1 MMKEEKKKK
10 GFAKAFKQDI
20 SREEDIAIE
29 KWEVKKGQSLL
40 MNPVR
45 REIFRYLCEF
55 PCNHLSGI
63 SRDLGI
69 SPPTT
74 SWHLKKMMTRDLI
87 ATKKINGKSIF
98 FPTNM
103 IDEEDIEIL
112 SLINDVKVKHI
123 FLTILNGPGLSQKEI
138 SDELKVQHQT
148 VIWFTNKLENTG
160 LISTLEDGK
169 YKRYYPTG
177 KLSELSDLHIS
188 RMKAFREWVIKAFKY
203 DGIDPEVI
211 RSTDKFILFKVSIGK
226 DKTTLELPT
235 NPFLTVLGLK
245 KDHLLGG

>member
-1 MMKEEKKKK
+1 MKKNNQKK

-20 SREEDIAIE
+20 SREEDIAAE
-29 KWEVKKGQSLL
+29 KWEVKKGRSLL
-40 MNPVR
+40 MNPIR

-69 SPPTT
+69 TPPST
-74 SWHLKKMMTRDLI
+74 SWHLKKMIERNLI
-87 ATKKINGKSIF
+87 TSRKKHGKSIF
-98 FPTNM
+98 YPTNM
-103 IDEEDIEIL
+103 IDEDDIEIL
-112 SLINDVKVKHI
+112 ALINDEKVKHI
-123 FLTILNGPGLSQKEI
+123 FLTIINNPGLTQKEVGDQLRI
-138 SDELKVQHQT
+138 QHQT
-148 VIWFTNKLENTG
+148 VIWFTQKLENVG

-169 YKRYYPTG
+169 FKRYYPTS

-188 RMKAFREWVIKAFKY
+188 KMKAFREWVIKTLKY

-211 RSTDKFILFKVSIGK
+211 RVTDKFILLRISIGK
-226 DKTTLELPT
+226 DKTSLELPT

-245 KDHLLGG
+245 KNHLLGG

>member
-1 MMKEEKKKK
+1 MNQNRSKK

-20 SREEDIAIE
+20 SREEDIATE

-45 REIFRYLCEF
+45 REIFRYLCEY

-69 SPPTT
+69 TPPST
-74 SWHLKKMMTRDLI
+74 SWHLKKMIERDLI
-87 ATKKINGKSIF
+87 TTKKIHGKTIF
-98 FPTNM
+98 YPVNM
-103 IDEEDIEIL
+103 IEEDDIEIL
-112 SLINDVKVKHI
+112 ALINDEKVKNI
-123 FLTILNGPGLSQKEI
+123 FLTIINNPGSSQKDI
-138 SDELKVQHQT
+138 SDQLEIQHQT
-148 VIWFTNKLENTG
+148 VIWFTQKLEIAG
-160 LISTLEDGK
+160 LISILEDGK
-169 YKRYYPTG
+169 YRRYYPTN
-177 KLSELSDLHIS
+177 KLSELSETHITK
-188 RMKAFREWVIKAFKY
+188 MKAFREWVIKMFKY

-211 RSTDKFILFKVSIGK
+211 RVTDKFIMFRVSIGK
-226 DKTTLELPT
+226 DKTTLELST